1 MKKFGLIGGTLSHSF
16 SKEFFDNYFLKNN
29 LNASYENIE
38 ITEIEGIKWVFQ
50 NNFDGL
56 NVTIPYKESI
66 IPYLDEL
73 NVEAKQIGAVN
84 TILFKNG
91 KSIGFNTD
99 AFGFHQTIKPF
110 LTNHHERALV
120 LGTGGASKAIH
131 FVLSNIGVDIIYAS
145 RTPKNNS
152 EFPYSEINENML
164 KACKLIINCTPLGMY
179 PNLNECPLPTFNGIG
194 SEHLVIDLIYNPQET
209 LFLKKAKE
217 AGATAINGLEMLKAQ
232 ALKSWEIWKP

>member
-1 MKKFGLIGGTLSHSF
+1 MKKFGLIGRTLSHSF
-16 SKEFFDNYFLKNN
+16 SKEFFDDYFLKNN

-38 ITEIEGIKWVFQ
+38 IAEIEGIKWVFR

-73 NVEAKQIGAVN
+73 NIEAKQIGAVN

-110 LTNHHERALV
+110 LTNQHERALV

-179 PNLNECPLPTFNGIG
+179 PNLNESPLPTFNGIG

-232 ALKSWEIWKP
+232 ALKSWEIWNP